1 MNEPQASQPERADPR
16 ERASQEGEQ
25 TMTTMDR
32 MPPNPFVQD
41 GSSRPQALDAYLA
54 IDFTPNGE
62 FHNGLIASVEPA
74 VRQTM
79 VEQKVYLTGLTGE
92 TPPFLTP
99 TMDTWYKRIAA
110 RRNPAMES
118 IRNAFGEDSFNK
130 GARGQLAEAEIDR
143 AQDEYLE
150 ARKRFVVGHR
160 LDKRAQYQELE
171 QLKQDESFARHAY
184 AQMRSELGD
193 REPKMLSVP
202 IYLVVLCLI
211 GIAEALLNFESFNA
225 LKWATPAIALG
236 MTLLVAAGLAF
247 ASHCHGTLLKQW
259 EYYFGAHQEDISR
272 GRAMRLFGLGTTSFL
287 FAMAAVYYARDTY
300 LSDMM
305 NVRLTMGG
313 EADINPLWVIGGSL
327 LGNVIVYVVGAIIAY
342 LMHDPNPEYP
352 EKKREL
358 DGIEKERQALQTKL
372 DGMRQR
378 ELERLEAVLQKQ
390 RQRIKSLESLQKRS
404 PLYARNRQW
413 FAELQQQDA
422 NLLAALQDFK
432 DRYIA
437 ALGEAGT
444 ATFYWRNEDDEQ
456 IALSPAQFHGLP
468 VKLKYGHV

>member
-1 MNEPQASQPERADPR
+1 MSDPQTGQPENADLNRSRPHEDKHR
-16 ERASQEGEQ
+16 QSKPHEEEQ

-32 MPPNPFVQD
+32 MPSDRLSPD
-41 GSSRPQALDAYLA
+41 ISIRPQALEAYLA

-62 FHNGLIASVEPA
+62 FHKRLIGNVEMA

-79 VEQKVYLTGLTGE
+79 VERKVYLTGLTGE

-110 RRNPAMES
+110 RRNPAMETV
-118 IRNAFGEDSFNK
+118 RNAFGEDSINK
-130 GARGQLAEAEIDR
+130 GARGQLAEAEMDR
-143 AQDEYLE
+143 AEDEYLE

-193 REPKMLSVP
+193 REPKMLNMP
-202 IYLVVLCLI
+202 LYLVVLCMV

-272 GRAMRLFGLGTTSFL
+272 GRAMRLFGLGTTAFL

-342 LMHDPNPEYP
+342 FMHLRY
-352 EKKREL
+352 
-358 DGIEKERQALQTKL
+358 
-372 DGMRQR
+372 
-378 ELERLEAVLQKQ
+378 ERLSLVLTIVPAVAFCIAMMFIVFPDGLRLLDL
-390 RQRIKSLESLQKRS
+390 RQ
-404 PLYARNRQW
+404 
-413 FAELQQQDA
+413 
-422 NLLAALQDFK
+422 
-432 DRYIA
+432 
-437 ALGEAGT
+437 
-444 ATFYWRNEDDEQ
+444 
-456 IALSPAQFHGLP
+456 
-468 VKLKYGHV
+468 